1 MTTHHLPVIPTCGRM
16 PIFVREALCIRY
28 QTPCTDGGSGDFLV
42 QGRTLRPFPPLV
54 LFREKLVRE
63 ASGFD
68 AEKQNIRVLLLPSKP
83 VLPSGI
89 IEVQSTEYR
98 PITDDRWQWE

>member
-1 MTTHHLPVIPTCGRM
+1 MA
-16 PIFVREALCIRY
+16 IFVRDALCIRY

-54 LFREKLVRE
+54 LFREKLVKE

-68 AEKQNIRVLLLPSKP
+68 AEKQNIRVLNHGPS
-83 VLPSGI
+83 SIQARASFGHH
-89 IEVQSTEYR
+89 
-98 PITDDRWQWE
+98 